1 MYIRKQGVR
10 KRNNVE
16 IKEYMRIAITTWFG
30 GPNAG
35 TFFQLYGLYSY
46 LESRGHEVEVVNY
59 TPIKKDLTKR
69 GLWYFLS
76 QPLALLKNRRQRQ
89 KASRRM
95 AEINAKYEKEHG
107 IRAERFKAFYGK
119 MRFTDKVSSDSDF
132 EKLNEKFDAF
142 IVGSD
147 QVWNPTS
154 LNRRYLLDYAHS
166 DKIKASYCP
175 SVGTG
180 CVMRHQLNVF
190 KRYLQDF
197 DYISTRERRLADLL
211 NEELAQNVEHLL
223 DPSML
228 ILREDYLAMAS
239 LPQGFAS
246 NGYVLCYF
254 MPRSEK
260 QEAQV
265 VAYAKERGLKI
276 VVMAMLYRE
285 YGFADA
291 VIYPQAGPSEFI
303 GFIANAAAI
312 FTSSFHCTIFSILL
326 NKDLFVF
333 EGNATSKSA
342 DISQRYREQLE
353 TYDMMHRFIRWN
365 EDITEK
371 NLKPI
376 DYNKVNEIFNRR
388 LEESKS
394 FLNQFC

>member
-1 MYIRKQGVR
+1 
-10 KRNNVE
+10 
-16 IKEYMRIAITTWFG
+16 MRIAITTWFG

-46 LESRGHEVEVVNY
+46 LESRGHDVEVINY
-59 TPIKKDLTKR
+59 IPQRKDYIKR

-76 QPLALLKNRRQRQ
+76 QPLALLKHRQQRL
-89 KASRRM
+89 KIARCM
-95 AEINAKYEKEHG
+95 TEINRKYEKEHK
-107 IRAERFKAFYGK
+107 IRAERFKAFYDK
-119 MRFTDKVSSDSDF
+119 IRFTYKVSSDSDF

-154 LNRRYLLDYAHS
+154 LNRRYFLDYVHA

-180 CVMRHQLNVF
+180 YVMRYQLNVF
-190 KRYLQDF
+190 KRYLQSF
-197 DYISTRERRLADLL
+197 NYISTREKHLADLL
-211 NEELAQNVEHLL
+211 NEELPYEVKHLL

-228 ILREDYLAMAS
+228 ISREHYLAIS
-239 LPQGFAS
+239 KLPQGLVK
-246 NGYVLCYF
+246 NEYVLCYF
-254 MPRSEK
+254 MPRSSK

-276 VVMAMLYRE
+276 VVMSMSYKE
-285 YGFADA
+285 YYFADA
-291 VIYPQAGPSEFI
+291 VIYPQAGPSEFV
-303 GFIANAAAI
+303 GLIANAAAI

-326 NKDLFVF
+326 NRELFVF
-333 EGNATSKSA
+333 EGKAVSKSA
-342 DISQRYREQLE
+342 DINQRYKEQLE

-371 NLKPI
+371 HLKPI
-376 DYNKVNEIFNRR
+376 DYSKVNEIFNRR
-388 LEESKS
+388 LSESKS

>member
-1 MYIRKQGVR
+1 
-10 KRNNVE
+10 
-16 IKEYMRIAITTWFG
+16 MRIAITTWFG

-46 LESRGHEVEVVNY
+46 LKGRGHDVEVVNY
-59 TPIKKDLTKR
+59 TPTKEDFIKR

-76 QPLALLKNRRQRQ
+76 QSLALLKGRLQRL
-89 KASRRM
+89 KTAKCM
-95 AEINAKYEKEHG
+95 AEINGKYKKEHE
-107 IRAERFKAFYGK
+107 IRYERFKAFYDK
-119 MRFTDKVSSDSDF
+119 MLFTDKVFSDSDF
-132 EKLNEKFDAF
+132 EKLNELFDVF

-154 LNRRYLLDYAHS
+154 LNRRYLLDYVHV

-180 CVMRHQLNVF
+180 YVMRHQLNVF
-190 KRYLQDF
+190 KRYLQSF
-197 DYISTRERRLADLL
+197 SYISTREKCLADLL
-211 NEELAQNVEHLL
+211 NQELSQEVKHLL

-228 ILREDYLAMAS
+228 ISRDDYLSIAN
-239 LPQGFAS
+239 LPQGLVKD
-246 NGYVLCYF
+246 GYVLCYF
-254 MPRSEK
+254 MPHSAK

-276 VVMAMLYRE
+276 VVMAMFHRE
-285 YGFADA
+285 YGFANA
-291 VIYPQAGPSEFI
+291 VIYPQAGPSEFV
-303 GFIANAAAI
+303 GLIANAAAI

-326 NKDLFVF
+326 NRNLFVF
-333 EGNATSKSA
+333 EAIATSKSA

-353 TYDMMHRFIRWN
+353 TYDMMHRFIKWN

-371 NLKPI
+371 HLQPI
-376 DYNKVNEIFNRR
+376 DYNKVNEIFNIR
-388 LEESKS
+388 LSESKS